1 MPEQIAQ
8 AVRKRRPELDPR
20 QVVVQGHQGLEN
32 RIKEFI
38 DAGASKFILVPYI
51 EPDDW
56 LMELE
61 SLAEATLELQT

>member
-38 DAGASKFILVPYI
+38 DVGASKFILVPFI